1 MNYNRIGG
9 DIDETRAYKHILS
22 IGYEIETGQL
32 VKLTELNINYKTGN
46 DEKILLNTDTT
57 PANMSR
63 LTPDDGE
70 EISNYDF
77 LERQEEKLS
86 LDIGKNATFYITND
100 MAETTLVKRLRKIC
114 KNEIIDTEPIDTEPI
129 DSNENTD
136 SENTDNNSNSNHK
149 SGSTFKSTT
158 HTKSRSNKTSS
169 KSHSIKSISS
179 HVSKPLRNSIK
190 LRSSAISPRYSN
202 PQIDPSINMHG
213 NQNSTHSNNGSM
225 LKYIMGKGTN
235 SSDNDTILDYTNSKN
250 KKYKYRKTTGEEYS
264 IHFAYW
270 DKINSVCEAF
280 SDVEWVVTYYK
291 PKLHSN
297 IILDTFAATIRKLLH
312 HLNELKRYEGELIMK
327 DPTSDK
333 PDVVISDM
341 DSNSLYHLPKTN
353 LHYLK
358 INNGGLDNVLTTIQM
373 TFSAHIEDV
382 FFIMK
387 ELLEDKLC
395 SYSRVT
401 DQCELKLNYLNK
413 IEYCAKMLIKTFNRQ
428 EPVFKIQS
436 STHKLVLRQIK
447 NYIVLIL
454 YKLYIYYN
462 DYKPRGDRSV
472 LFKAMLA
479 LNVRHSNYA
488 LYVELK
494 KCLTLLFEDIREDSV
509 NIEDIIKRIFIQP
522 AILYEYLL
530 TNKSHVRKGA
540 FNINNHLDKQNKH
553 YGNPWYSLVS
563 YFDFFEDPTDDD
575 SNRFADDTLITHDW
589 LEYDGVDASSTKMD
603 INNNVVLVEF
613 RTFPYLL
620 KSYIFSILDPN
631 EREEMNTYTRDIL
644 GLLSVKTL
652 HRFIER
658 YDKKHQNPNYLNST
672 IVSEPKSEKYKN
684 SNAAAGI
691 KTRKRKMKSV
701 KKKNTKRMHFYA
713 N

>member
-32 VKLTELNINYKTGN
+32 VKLTELSINYKTGD

-63 LTPDDGE
+63 LTPEEAE
-70 EISNYDF
+70 EISDYDF

-86 LDIGKNATFYITND
+86 IDIGENATFYITND

-129 DSNENTD
+129 DS
-136 SENTDNNSNSNHK
+136 SENTNSKNSNVNNSTSHHK
-149 SGSTFKSTT
+149 ST
-158 HTKSRSNKTSS
+158 SRSNKTSS

-179 HVSKPLRNSIK
+179 HVSKPLSK
-190 LRSSAISPRYSN
+190 STYSRSSAVSPQYSN
-202 PQIDPSINMHG
+202 TQIDAGINMHS
-213 NQNSTHSNNGSM
+213 NHSSTHSNNGSM

-235 SSDNDTILDYTNSKN
+235 SSDNNIIVDYTNSKN

-264 IHFAYW
+264 LHFAYW
-270 DKINSVCEAF
+270 DKINSVCETF

-297 IILDTFAATIRKLLH
+297 IILDTFATTIRKLLH

-327 DPTSDK
+327 EPNSDK
-333 PDVVISDM
+333 TDVVVSKVG
-341 DSNSLYHLPKTN
+341 SNSLYHLPKTN

-401 DQCELKLNYLNK
+401 GQCELKLNYLNK
-413 IEYCAKMLIKTFNRQ
+413 IEYCAKILIKTYNKK
-428 EPVFKIQS
+428 EPTFKIQS

-454 YKLYIYYN
+454 YKLYVYYN
-462 DYKPRGDRSV
+462 DYKQRGDNSV

-494 KCLTLLFEDIREDSV
+494 KCLTLLFEDTHGNSV
-509 NIEDIIKRIFIQP
+509 NVEDIIKRIFIQP
-522 AILYEYLL
+522 DILYEYLL

-540 FNINNHLDKQNKH
+540 FNINNQLDKQNKH
-553 YGNPWYSLVS
+553 YGNPWYSLNS
-563 YFDFFEDPTDDD
+563 YFDFFEDPVDDD
-575 SNRFADDTLITHDW
+575 SNRFADDTLMTHDW

-613 RTFPYLL
+613 RAFPYLL
-620 KSYIFSILDPN
+620 KSYIFSILDPV
-631 EREEMNTYTRDIL
+631 EREEMNTDTRDIL

-672 IVSEPKSEKYKN
+672 ILSEPKSEKYSN

-691 KTRKRKMKSV
+691 KTRKRKIKSI
-701 KKKNTKRMHFYA
+701 KKKYTKRRHFYE